1 MLFNTNNIVFS
12 NSSEIGKIWNQV
24 DNILFL
30 KIVYITL
37 YNSGE
42 HDITTNSVG
51 KI

>member
-30 KIVYITL
+30 KIVCNTL
-37 YNSGE
+37 YNSGKL
-42 HDITTNSVG
+42 DITSNSDG